1 MVIAAIIKE
10 RLKPLK
16 QLDINLGNELHIFS
30 LHDFRRRNNTDIKT
44 WQCQPPFSEVK
55 QLAKKM
61 ETSSWNVFFTFLR
74 SSFVQRSQ
82 KRYETLYHEDF

>member
-55 QLAKKM
+55 QLAKNWKRHLGM
-61 ETSSWNVFFTFLR
+61 FFYVFEILIC
-74 SSFVQRSQ
+74 SEEP
-82 KRYETLYHEDF
+82 KRYETLHHQDF